1 MKNLISIILL
11 IISIQTLNA
20 QNNITMTAKYG
31 VESRDLKKV
40 LNFEDIKFE
49 TFTFNG
55 DLTNKN
61 YLISIQE
68 YQNGELI
75 SRDTLI
81 DSKEAESLKISS
93 NTLNLTFLSQ
103 NKNDNLAIQ
112 VTGDGFSSRKL
123 NYETSS
129 KNGKYALKDFLGA
142 KRSEKVPSNQKFPLF
157 GIITPTIYADGTGSY
172 CDVAQSG
179 IAPGELGKRFDIPH
193 YFIIQMEIK

>member
-1 MKNLISIILL
+1 MKNFISVILL
-11 IISIQTLNA
+11 IISIQTLKA
-20 QNNITMTAKYG
+20 QDNITMTAKYG
-31 VESRDLKKV
+31 VESQDLKKV

-55 DLTNKN
+55 ELTNKN

-68 YQNGELI
+68 YQNGKLI
-75 SRDTLI
+75 STDTII
-81 DSKEAESLKISS
+81 DSREAESLKISS
-93 NTLNLTFLSQ
+93 NSFDLTFLSQ

-112 VTGDGFSSRKL
+112 VTGNGFSSRKL

-129 KNGKYALKDFLGA
+129 KNGTYALKDFLGA
-142 KRSEKVPSNQKFPLF
+142 KKSETLLLNQKFPLF
-157 GIITPTIYADGTGSY
+157 GIITPTIYADGRGSY

-179 IAPGELGKRFDIPH
+179 VAPGELGKRFDIPH